1 MAVSLT
7 ERAATQIRSYLEGRG
22 GGLGIRVI
30 VESSE
35 CSGMA
40 YRLVF
45 VDEPE
50 EHDMVFD
57 SHNAK
62 VFVDPTSIVW
72 LEGTVIDFVQIGE
85 ESGFAFQNP
94 NVKNQCGC
102 GDSFYV

>member
-1 MAVSLT
+1 MAVNLT
-7 ERAATQIRSYLEGRG
+7 EQAAIQIRGYLEGRG
-22 GGLGIRVI
+22 GGMGIRVI

-57 SHNAK
+57 SHDAK
-62 VFVDPTSIVW
+62 VFVYPKSIVW
-72 LEGTVIDFVQIGE
+72 LDGTVIDFVQVGE